1 MNDLRLNQDAANAD
15 LATASNVAEQLASMQ
30 AADAVELL
38 NELDVEDAVGILAE
52 MPRDHA
58 VLILDQPELHSS
70 AEIIT
75 ALPPVIARELLD
87 AMSADRVTDIFQQF
101 DDETRIRLAASLG
114 QETKAARCGNSCIT
128 RPYGR
133 QPDDDGIRQRSR
145 QLERRCN
152 ASAHS

>member
-114 QETKAARCGNSCIT
+114 QETKAALRKLLHYPPHTAGSLMTTEFVSVPANWSVAAT
-128 RPYGR
+128 
-133 QPDDDGIRQRSR
+133 
-145 QLERRCN
+145 L
-152 ASAHS
+152 